1 MNLSLLSPPGHADHP
16 LRTAVLGEIHARP
29 FQALRAPARLL
40 LFGFVT
46 SPAEAAADRVALAA
60 FCTARGAAPPGA
72 QAKHHRAAFGDVEL
86 RWEQHSEF
94 TTYTWQVSGQVSGQ
108 AAEDEATPFAAPLTA
123 QASMMEALPQPG
135 ALLVSTD
142 LHFVPFAPGIQ
153 LERLFDTSSLAAS
166 TAMAGA
172 AIVATDFKPGRGGV
186 VRILVMDCG
195 LTPPRAGALA
205 QRLLE
210 IETYRLFALLGLPEA
225 QRLSPRINQA
235 EAMLARITSE
245 TTGAT
250 DLSADHRL
258 LGQLTQIAAQL
269 EADTAASNF
278 RFGASRAY
286 DLIVG
291 QRLEAIEE
299 GPHDAYPAI
308 TSFLRRRM
316 QPAMRTCQ
324 MLEQRQESLANKLM
338 RAANLLRTRVDV
350 EIEQQNRDLLESM
363 NERTRMQLRLQQTVE
378 GLSVAAISYYIVGLA
393 AYVLKGIK
401 DLGYGPDTSVS
412 TAIAVPLVIVGV
424 ALVVRRIRRGHGD
437 GKAAPA
443 RKSKLDAKSP

>member
-29 FQALRAPARLL
+29 FQALRAPARLM

-46 SPAEAAADRVALAA
+46 SPSEAAADRVALAA

-94 TTYTWQVSGQVSGQ
+94 TTYTWQVSGRAGDSE
-108 AAEDEATPFAAPLTA
+108 AAPFAAPLTA

-142 LHFVPFAPGIQ
+142 LHFVPFAPDIQ

-210 IETYRLFALLGLPEA
+210 VETYRLFALLGLPEA

-258 LGQLTQIAAQL
+258 LDQLTQIAAQL

-299 GPHDAYPAI
+299 APHDAYPTI

-324 MLEQRQESLANKLM
+324 MLEARQESLANKLM

-393 AYVLKGIK
+393 AYVLKGVK

-412 TAIAVPLVIVGV
+412 ATPTMTKGTAIAVETDVSGP
-424 ALVVRRIRRGHGD
+424 
-437 GKAAPA
+437 
-443 RKSKLDAKSP
+443 